1 MRNINAHL
9 DFDLELAKKQTPENP
24 VFYVQYAHARICSII
39 KHAKEKGIEL
49 SKTDDSPLKTCRDK
63 VNIKLLSLKEELDII
78 KKLASFPDIVKGS
91 ALAME
96 PHRITFYLQ
105 ELAAMFHPY
114 YNKNRVITEDS
125 QLTNARLY
133 LCAAVRTV
141 MQNGLKLLGVS
152 APEEM

>member
-1 MRNINAHL
+1 MRL
-9 DFDLELAKKQTPENP
+9 KKIAIPDTE
-24 VFYVQYAHARICSII
+24 
-39 KHAKEKGIEL
+39 G
-49 SKTDDSPLKTCRDK
+49 
-63 VNIKLLSLKEELDII
+63 VNIKLLSLKEELYII
-78 KKLASFPDIVKGS
+78 KKLASFPDIVKVS

-114 YNKNRVITEDS
+114 YNKNRVVTEDS
-125 QLTNARLY
+125 QLTSARLY

-141 MQNGLKLLGVS
+141 IKNGLNLLEIS

>member
-1 MRNINAHL
+1 
-9 DFDLELAKKQTPENP
+9 
-24 VFYVQYAHARICSII
+24 
-39 KHAKEKGIEL
+39 
-49 SKTDDSPLKTCRDK
+49 
-63 VNIKLLSLKEELDII
+63 
-78 KKLASFPDIVKGS
+78 
-91 ALAME
+91 
-96 PHRITFYLQ
+96 
-105 ELAAMFHPY
+105 MFHPY